1 MSLQLYC
8 SLLDW
13 ISSLINLDSFLNLIS
28 LRATFIRVDFCTN
41 SATYLTLTIS
51 NTLSLPLN
59 LSLSVSY
66 YYPSIFRPLSHSLY
80 LFVFFLALFSAFSFL
95 YQYFI
100 PCSYFFFLSPS
111 FSSISL
117 FLNTQFNTHSPF
129 LHLSAFLPLHTFLC

>member
-1 MSLQLYC
+1 LLVNCEGQCQMSLQLYC

-80 LFVFFLALFSAFSFL
+80 LFVFFLALFFYTLTLTISIFHFL
-95 YQYFI
+95 FLFLLFI
-100 PCSYFFFLSPS
+100 TLFFFYITLS
-111 FSSISL
+111 
-117 FLNTQFNTHSPF
+117 
-129 LHLSAFLPLHTFLC
+129 